1 MVTMVGTM
9 MAPMAGDI
17 LEMPGKWSTH
27 PKFGEQLKILEYKT
41 KISVTVYGI
50 CQYLGSGMIKSI
62 PIPIYRRNSDTFNY
76 L

>member
-1 MVTMVGTM
+1 MVGTM

-27 PKFGEQLKILEYKT
+27 PKFGEQIKILEYKT
-41 KISVTVYGI
+41 KAPVTVYGI
-50 CQYLGSGMIKSI
+50 HKYLGSGMIKSI
-62 PIPIYRRNSDTFNY
+62 PIPIYRRDFNTFNY